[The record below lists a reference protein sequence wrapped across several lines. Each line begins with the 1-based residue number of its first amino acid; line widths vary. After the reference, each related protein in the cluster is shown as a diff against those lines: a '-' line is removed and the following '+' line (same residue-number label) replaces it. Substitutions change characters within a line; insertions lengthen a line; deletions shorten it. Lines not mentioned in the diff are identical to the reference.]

1 MSQNRSRIDVRKLP
15 KISVVSD
22 RFFDAPGTSQGRQNV
37 DFVLK
42 KSIDRDG
49 QLFQKKLTFGPEK

>member
-1 MSQNRSRIDVRKLP
+1 M
-15 KISVVSD
+15 VSD
-22 RFFDAPGTSQGRQNV
+22 RVFDAPGSSQGRQNV